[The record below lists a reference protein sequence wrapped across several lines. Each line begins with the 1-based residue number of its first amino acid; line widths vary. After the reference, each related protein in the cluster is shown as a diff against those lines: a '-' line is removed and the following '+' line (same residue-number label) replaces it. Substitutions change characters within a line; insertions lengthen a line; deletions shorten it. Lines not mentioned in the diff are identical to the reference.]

1 MNSKK
6 ETFPPLDQNTIVP
19 AIPMEFNSQERKKEA
34 GKFCPHAG
42 VVSRASGMFQEQG
55 RVLLLNRLRMASLI
69 LALATA
75 AFLIR
80 GIVIKEYLE
89 AHGQEM
95 LILESILTGIL
106 LAVSGLLWIKPCL
119 CLWRLRICEAI
130 TFGAPALFF
139 IWFQFSEL
147 CACDPVLIGKVAY
160 AFPLKTV
167 IPWMV
172 LIYTYGFFIPNSL
185 RGVTTVVS
193 LMVIS
198 PIVGAFMTGMK
209 VPAVSEVL
217 NTGGL
222 SEMIILLSIAASTA
236 IYGSYR
242 VGSLRREAFD
252 AKGVGMYTLRKQIG
266 TGGMGE
272 VYLAEHR
279 LLKRPCAIKLIRRDK
294 VDDENILLRFESE
307 VQATAGLTHPN
318 TIEIYDYGHTEEGT
332 FYYAMEFLP
341 GLNLQEIVERF
352 GALSAERVVYLLR
365 QVCSALAE
373 AHHKGLIHRD
383 IKPGNIFSAERGGL
397 YDVAKLLDFGL
408 VKDSRPEKSSLELTM
423 EGAVVGSPLYTS
435 PEIVTGDGEPDFR
448 SDIYSLG
455 ATAYYLLTGKP
466 VFEGESALKVVFAHA
481 SQAVK
486 PLTEINP
493 KICKELEAIILKCL
507 EKKPEDRY
515 QKAEELSEALKEL
528 RIKEWTQEE
537 AAVWWS
543 DAEQFVQHEPDL
555 EHASEDHLKATTIL
569 PVNV

>member
-1 MNSKK
+1 MGSEQHAGAK
-6 ETFPPLDQNTIVP
+6 TP
-19 AIPMEFNSQERKKEA
+19 ALATLIPEEFKKEA

-42 VVSRASGMFQEQG
+42 VVSRGSGMFQEQG
-55 RVLLLNRLRMASLI
+55 RLLLLSRLRMASLL
-69 LALATA
+69 LALASL

-80 GIVIKEYLE
+80 GLWLGEFDDS
-89 AHGQEM
+89 HGQEM
-95 LILESILTGIL
+95 LILDSIVTGIL
-106 LAVSGLLWIKPCL
+106 FVVSGVLWLKPCM

-130 TFGAPALFF
+130 TFGTPAAFF
-139 IWFQFSEL
+139 IWWHFCEL
-147 CACDPVLIGKVAY
+147 CACDPVLLGKVAF
-160 AFPLKTV
+160 AFPLRTV
-167 IPWMV
+167 FPWMI

-185 RGVTTVVS
+185 RGVISVVS

-198 PIVGAFMTGMK
+198 PIAGAMMTGMQ
-209 VPAVSEVL
+209 VPQVSEVL
-217 NTGGL
+217 YSGGL
-222 SEMIILLSIAASTA
+222 SEMIILLLIAASTA
-236 IYGSYR
+236 VYGSHR

-252 AKGVGMYTLRKQIG
+252 AKSIGMYTLRKQIG
-266 TGGMGE
+266 SGGMGE

-294 VDDENILLRFESE
+294 VDDENVLLRFESE

-332 FYYAMEFLP
+332 FYYVMEFLP

-352 GALSAERVVYLLR
+352 GVLPPARVVYLLK

-408 VKDSRPEKSSLELTM
+408 VKDNRSNVDSLNLTM

-435 PEIVTGDGEPDFR
+435 PEAVTGDGTPDPR

-455 ATAYYLLTGKP
+455 ASAYYLLTGKP
-466 VFEGESALKVVFAHA
+466 VFDGENALKVIFAHA
-481 SQAVK
+481 SQVVI
-486 PLTEINP
+486 PPTSINP
-493 KICKELEAIILKCL
+493 QIPEELEAFILKCL

-515 QKAEELSEALKEL
+515 QSAEELSAALKTL
-528 RIKEWTQEE
+528 PVDDWTQEQAIE
-537 AAVWWS
+537 WWS
-543 DAEQFVQHEPDL
+543 EAEHLVQLEPDV
-555 EHASEDHLKATTIL
+555 EYASDYMKATTIL
-569 PVNV
+569 PVNA

>member
-6 ETFPPLDQNTIVP
+6 QALPSEEQNTLVT
-19 AIPMEFNSQERKKEA
+19 AIPQEFNKEA

-42 VVSRASGMFQEQG
+42 VVSRGSGMFQEQG
-55 RVLLLNRLRMASLI
+55 RVLLLNRLRIASLI
-69 LALATA
+69 LALGST
-75 AFLIR
+75 AFLLR
-80 GIVIKEYLE
+80 GFFLE
-89 AHGQEM
+89 KFHELHGQES
-95 LILESILTGIL
+95 LTYNSVLTGIL
-106 LAVSGLLWIKPCL
+106 LAVSGLLWLKPCL

-130 TFGAPALFF
+130 TFGAPAIFF
-139 IWFQFSEL
+139 IWWQFSEL
-147 CACDPVLIGKVAY
+147 CACDPILIGKVAY
-160 AFPLKTV
+160 AFPMKTV
-167 IPWMV
+167 LPWMI

-185 RGVTTVVS
+185 RGIISVVS

-198 PIVGAFMTGMK
+198 PIVGAVMTGMK
-209 VPAVSEVL
+209 VTQVSDVL
-217 NTGGL
+217 YSGGL
-222 SEMIILLSIAASTA
+222 SEMIILLSIAAATA

-352 GALSAERVVYLLR
+352 GPLPSGRVVYLLK

-373 AHHKGLIHRD
+373 AHHKGFIHRD

-408 VKDSRPEKSSLELTM
+408 VKDSRSQKDSLNLTM

-435 PEIVTGDGEPDFR
+435 PEVVTGDGEPDSR

-481 SQAVK
+481 SQTVK
-486 PLTEINP
+486 PLSEINP
-493 KICKELEAIILKCL
+493 KIPSELEAVVLKCL
-507 EKKPEDRY
+507 EKKPEDRF
-515 QKAEELSEALKEL
+515 QKVEELYAALNQLEL
-528 RIKEWTQEE
+528 KEWTQEQSS
-537 AAVWWS
+537 AWWS
-543 DAEQFVQHEPDL
+543 EAEQFGQIDSG
-555 EHASEDHLKATTIL
+555 SELVSDHLKATTIL

>member
-1 MNSKK
+1 MSSKPENPSVVASVGSPALLPK
-6 ETFPPLDQNTIVP
+6 EFV
-19 AIPMEFNSQERKKEA
+19 KEA

-42 VVSRASGMFQEQG
+42 VVSRGSGMFQEQG
-55 RVLLLNRLRMASLI
+55 RVLLVSRLRMASLI
-69 LALATA
+69 LAFGSG
-75 AFLIR
+75 AFLVR
-80 GIVIKEYLE
+80 GLLLKTFYES
-89 AHGQEM
+89 HGQD
-95 LILESILTGIL
+95 LLVQQSVLTGIL
-106 LAVSGLLWIKPCL
+106 FAVSGLLWLKPCL

-130 TFGAPALFF
+130 TFSAPAAFF
-139 IWFQFSEL
+139 IWMQFSEL
-147 CACDPVLIGKVAY
+147 CACDPEVLAKMAY
-160 AFPLKTV
+160 AYPLKTV
-167 IPWMV
+167 LPWMI

-193 LMVIS
+193 LMSIS
-198 PIVGAFMTGMK
+198 PVVGAIITGMN
-209 VPAVSEVL
+209 VPAVSEIL
-217 NTGGL
+217 YSGGL
-222 SEMIILLSIAASTA
+222 SEMIILLLISASTA
-236 IYGSYR
+236 AYGSYR

-266 TGGMGE
+266 SGGMGE

-352 GALSAERVVYLLR
+352 GPLPPERVVYLLK

-373 AHHKGLIHRD
+373 AHQKKLIHRD

-408 VKDSRPEKSSLELTM
+408 VKDSGPDKKELELTM

-435 PEIVTGDGEPDFR
+435 PEIVTGDGTPDTR

-455 ATAYYLLTGKP
+455 AAAYYLLTGKP

-481 SQAVK
+481 SKAVK

-493 KICKELEAIILKCL
+493 EVPAELEAIILKCL
-507 EKKPEDRY
+507 EKKPEDRFSTV
-515 QKAEELSEALKEL
+515 EEMSLALSQLQL
-528 RIKEWTQEE
+528 KEWTQAQ
-537 AAVWWS
+537 AAEWWS
-543 DAEQFVQHEPDL
+543 DAEQLTSHEPGDDF
-555 EHASEDHLKATTIL
+555 ASEYLKATTVL
-569 PVNV
+569 PVNA

>member
-1 MNSKK
+1 M
-6 ETFPPLDQNTIVP
+6 
-19 AIPMEFNSQERKKEA
+19 
-34 GKFCPHAG
+34 
-42 VVSRASGMFQEQG
+42 
-55 RVLLLNRLRMASLI
+55 
-69 LALATA
+69 
-75 AFLIR
+75 
-80 GIVIKEYLE
+80 
-89 AHGQEM
+89 
-95 LILESILTGIL
+95 
-106 LAVSGLLWIKPCL
+106 
-119 CLWRLRICEAI
+119 
-130 TFGAPALFF
+130 
-139 IWFQFSEL
+139 
-147 CACDPVLIGKVAY
+147 
-160 AFPLKTV
+160 
-167 IPWMV
+167 
-172 LIYTYGFFIPNSL
+172 
-185 RGVTTVVS
+185 S

-217 NTGGL
+217 YTGGL

-352 GALSAERVVYLLR
+352 GELPPERVVYLLR

-408 VKDSRPEKSSLELTM
+408 VKDNRPEKNSLELTM

-435 PEIVTGDGEPDFR
+435 PEVVTGDGEPDFR

-515 QKAEELSEALKEL
+515 QKAEELSDALKEL
-528 RIKEWTQEE
+528 KLKEWTQEE
-537 AAVWWS
+537 AAEWWS
-543 DAEQFVQHEPDL
+543 DAEQFVQHEPDP
-555 EHASEDHLKATTIL
+555 EYASEDHLKATTIL
-569 PVNV
+569 PVNA

>member
-1 MNSKK
+1 MKSKQK
-6 ETFPPLDQNTIVP
+6 ALSSGEQQTLVTS
-19 AIPMEFNSQERKKEA
+19 IPQEFSKEA

-42 VVSRASGMFQEQG
+42 VVSRGSGMFQEQG
-55 RVLLLNRLRMASLI
+55 RILLLNRLRIASLI
-69 LALATA
+69 LALGSA
-75 AFLIR
+75 AFLLR
-80 GIVIKEYLE
+80 GLVLE
-89 AHGQEM
+89 EFHELHGQEVLM
-95 LILESILTGIL
+95 YDSVLTGIL
-106 LAVSGLLWIKPCL
+106 LAVSGLLWLKPCL

-130 TFGAPALFF
+130 TFGAPAIFF
-139 IWFQFSEL
+139 IWWQFSEL

-167 IPWMV
+167 LPWMI

-185 RGVTTVVS
+185 RGIISVVS

-198 PIVGAFMTGMK
+198 PIVGAVMTGMN
-209 VPAVSEVL
+209 VTQVSDVL
-217 NTGGL
+217 YSGGL
-222 SEMIILLSIAASTA
+222 SEMVILLSIAAGTA

-266 TGGMGE
+266 SGGMGE

-294 VDDENILLRFESE
+294 VDDENVLLRFESE

-352 GALSAERVVYLLR
+352 GPLPAERVVHLLK

-373 AHHKGLIHRD
+373 AHHKGFIHRD
-383 IKPGNIFSAERGGL
+383 IKPGNIFSAERGGI

-408 VKDSRPEKSSLELTM
+408 VKDSRPDKDSLNLTM

-435 PEIVTGDGEPDFR
+435 PEVVTGDGEPDTR

-455 ATAYYLLTGKP
+455 ASAYFLLTGKP

-481 SQAVK
+481 SKAVK
-486 PLTEINP
+486 PMSEINP
-493 KICKELEAIILKCL
+493 SISRELEAIVLKCL
-507 EKKPEDRY
+507 EKKPENRF
-515 QKAEELSEALKEL
+515 QKVEELDLALSQLEL
-528 RIKEWTQEE
+528 KAWTQKR
-537 AAVWWS
+537 ATAWWS
-543 DAEQFVQHEPDL
+543 EAEQFGQQDSSL
-555 EHASEDHLKATTIL
+555 ELVSDQLKATTIL

>member
-1 MNSKK
+1 
-6 ETFPPLDQNTIVP
+6 
-19 AIPMEFNSQERKKEA
+19 
-34 GKFCPHAG
+34 
-42 VVSRASGMFQEQG
+42 
-55 RVLLLNRLRMASLI
+55 
-69 LALATA
+69 
-75 AFLIR
+75 
-80 GIVIKEYLE
+80 
-89 AHGQEM
+89 
-95 LILESILTGIL
+95 
-106 LAVSGLLWIKPCL
+106 
-119 CLWRLRICEAI
+119 
-130 TFGAPALFF
+130 
-139 IWFQFSEL
+139 
-147 CACDPVLIGKVAY
+147 
-160 AFPLKTV
+160 
-167 IPWMV
+167 
-172 LIYTYGFFIPNSL
+172 
-185 RGVTTVVS
+185 
-193 LMVIS
+193 MVIS

-217 NTGGL
+217 YTGGL

-352 GALSAERVVYLLR
+352 GELPPERVVYLLR

-408 VKDSRPEKSSLELTM
+408 VKDNRPEKNSLELTM

-435 PEIVTGDGEPDFR
+435 PEVVTGDGEPDFR

-515 QKAEELSEALKEL
+515 QKAEELSDALKEL
-528 RIKEWTQEE
+528 KLKEWTQEE
-537 AAVWWS
+537 AAEWWS
-543 DAEQFVQHEPDL
+543 DAEQFVQHEPDP
-555 EHASEDHLKATTIL
+555 EYASEDHLKATTIL
-569 PVNV
+569 PVNA

>member
-1 MNSKK
+1 MSSKRETPSEVNPDLSPTSLPK
-6 ETFPPLDQNTIVP
+6 EFV
-19 AIPMEFNSQERKKEA
+19 KEA

-42 VVSRASGMFQEQG
+42 VVTRGSGMFQEQG

-69 LALATA
+69 LAFATG

-80 GIVIKEYLE
+80 GLLLQKFHAV
-89 AHGQEM
+89 HDQEL
-95 LILESILTGIL
+95 LIFDAVLTGIL
-106 LAVSGLLWIKPCL
+106 FAVSGLLWLNPCL

-130 TFGAPALFF
+130 TFGAPATFF
-139 IWFQFSEL
+139 IWMQFSEL
-147 CACDPVLIGKVAY
+147 CACDPEVLSKVAF

-167 IPWMV
+167 IPWMI

-185 RGVTTVVS
+185 RGVMAAVS

-198 PIVGAFMTGMK
+198 PVVGAVMTGMK
-209 VPAVSEVL
+209 VVDVSDVL
-217 NTGGL
+217 YSGGL
-222 SEMIILLSIAASTA
+222 SEMVILLLISATTA
-236 IYGSYR
+236 VYGSYR

-252 AKGVGMYTLRKQIG
+252 AKGVGMYTLRQQIG
-266 TGGMGE
+266 SGGMGE

-294 VDDENILLRFESE
+294 VDDENVLLRFESE

-352 GALSAERVVYLLR
+352 GALPPERVVYLLK

-373 AHHKGLIHRD
+373 AHHKKLIHRD

-408 VKDSRPEKSSLELTM
+408 VKDSRQDKNSLDLTM

-435 PEIVTGDGEPDFR
+435 PEVVTGDGKPDFR

-455 ATAYYLLTGKP
+455 AAAYYLLTGKP

-481 SQAVK
+481 SQKVR
-486 PLTEINP
+486 PLTEINAEIP
-493 KICKELEAIILKCL
+493 SELEAIILKCL
-507 EKKPEDRY
+507 EKKPVNRF
-515 QKAEELSEALKEL
+515 QTVEAVSRALNKL
-528 RIKEWTQEE
+528 QLKEWTQEQ
-537 AAVWWS
+537 AASWWS
-543 DAEQFVQHEPDL
+543 DAEQLAQQEPGL
-555 EHASEDHLKATTIL
+555 EYASDYLKATTIL